1 MASCR
6 HDLHLQII
14 YFGREQCTAKQ
25 HDPTACVICSWA
37 AVPPYDRLGISP
49 NKAGKALLKATAAVS
64 GIVDGPFSQFQFT
77 STVTEAVVVE
87 ETPALQTPASS
98 TVKRSR
104 KRKTTT

>member
-1 MASCR
+1 MSPGSAV
-6 HDLHLQII
+6 HLVMYQSL
-14 YFGREQCTAKQ
+14 YV
-25 HDPTACVICSWA
+25 CVLC
-37 AVPPYDRLGISP
+37 RLGISP